1 MTSTVAGE
9 TAVPPI
15 RRVEL
20 DVSGM
25 TCAACAA
32 RVETR
37 LNKVQGVRAS
47 VNYATRVATVDAPDG
62 VSVEDLC
69 QVVHRAGYEAEPRT
83 AASAERIDPD
93 DAAARSL
100 LVRLAVAAVLF
111 VPLSHLSVMFAV
123 LPGTRFAGWQWVL
136 AGLALPIITWAAWPF
151 HKVALR
157 NARHRVAS
165 METLISVG
173 ITAATLWSSSTIFVA
188 QPPRQTHG
196 VRQALM
202 SSDAIYLEVAA
213 GVTVFVLAGRYFEAR
228 AKSKAGNALRALAAL
243 SAKSVT
249 VLLADGT
256 EMVIP
261 AAELKE
267 QQRFVVRP
275 GETIAADGLVV
286 EGTTA
291 VDMSAMTGE
300 STPSRVEP
308 DSSVIGGTVVLD
320 GRLIVEAAA
329 VGADTHFA
337 GMVRLVE
344 QAQAQKADAQR
355 LADSLAGV
363 FVPAVFVIAALT
375 AAGWVLAGAGADNA
389 FAAALAVLVIACPCA
404 LGLAT
409 PTAMMVAS
417 GRGAQ
422 LGIFLKGYRA
432 LETIRTVDTVVF
444 DKTGTLTTGRLTVS
458 TVAPADG
465 WDSAAVL
472 ALAAAVE
479 TGSEHAIATAIL
491 TATQE
496 HGPVEDFQALPGRGV
511 TGMVR
516 SQKVEVGRPGWVAR
530 DKTVSASVAAAQ
542 REAESAG
549 QTVVLA
555 AADGAVCGAI
565 AVTDAVKD
573 SAAQAIAI
581 LHQRGLKTVLL
592 TGDNPSAAAEVAAQV
607 GIDDVIADVLPE
619 GKVDVI
625 EQLRERGRVVAMVG
639 DGINDGPAL
648 VSADLG
654 LAIGR
659 GTDVAIARN
668 RHSTPNLISHGLH
681 AVMAIAMA
689 VMAWPRGA
697 ELPTRGPMI
706 FFLAAVAWFAV
717 ITVRADGH
725 RVANSYHTLMMLAMA
740 WMYAAMGGLPLAR
753 TQDPASAAMGG
764 TDLAGMPGMAGM
776 EYATGQTGHA
786 GHGGRSVAP
795 QSSADP
801 ATWIGVL
808 NWVCTIGFAAA
819 AVFWLYRFVIH
830 RVQPAGDESR
840 SGVGI
845 LCQLAMAAGM
855 AIMFAVML

>member
-1 MTSTVAGE
+1 MTSTGVTDA
-9 TAVPPI
+9 PPV

-32 RVETR
+32 RVENR
-37 LNKVQGVRAS
+37 LNKLDGVRAS
-47 VNYATRVATVDAPDG
+47 VNYATRVATVDAPDA
-62 VSVEDLC
+62 VALEELC
-69 QVVHRAGYEAEPRT
+69 EVVHRAGYEAEPR
-83 AASAERIDPD
+83 AAGTEERPDPD
-93 DAAARSL
+93 DATARSL
-100 LVRLAVAAVLF
+100 LIRLAVAAVLF

-123 LPGTRFAGWQWVL
+123 LPSTRFSGWQWL
-136 AGLALPIITWAAWPF
+136 LTALALPIVTWAAWPF
-151 HKVALR
+151 HRVALR

-173 ITAATLWSSSTIFVA
+173 ITAATVWSLATIFVA
-188 QPPRQTHG
+188 RPQRETHG
-196 VRQALM
+196 VWQALM

-228 AKSKAGNALRALAAL
+228 AKSKAGSALRALAAL
-243 SAKSVT
+243 SAKSVA

-256 EMVIP
+256 EMVLP
-261 AAELKE
+261 AEELKE

-286 EGTTA
+286 EGSAA

-300 STPSRVEP
+300 SKPVRVSP
-308 DSSVIGGTVVLD
+308 GASVIGGTVVLD

-355 LADSLAGV
+355 IADRIAGV

-375 AAGWVLAGAGADNA
+375 AGGWLLSGAGAEKA
-389 FAAALAVLVIACPCA
+389 FSAALAVLVIACPCA

-432 LETIRTVDTVVF
+432 LEAIRTVDTVVF
-444 DKTGTLTTGRLTVS
+444 DKTGTLTTGRLGVTAV
-458 TVAPADG
+458 TPADG
-465 WDSAAVL
+465 WSADDVL
-472 ALAAAVE
+472 ALAGAVE
-479 TGSEHAIATAIL
+479 SGSEHAIAAAIRA
-491 TATQE
+491 ATDQR
-496 HGPVEDFQALPGRGV
+496 GSVEDFQAIPGRGV
-511 TGMVR
+511 SGTVGAHR
-516 SQKVEVGRPGWVAR
+516 VEVGRPAWVAR
-530 DKTVSASVAAAQ
+530 GRAVPESVGAARRA
-542 REAESAG
+542 AESEG
-549 QTVVLA
+549 QTVVFVAVDDALCA
-555 AADGAVCGAI
+555 AV

-573 SAAQAIAI
+573 TAAQAVAA

-592 TGDNPSAAAEVAAQV
+592 TGDNPNAAAEVAAQV
-607 GIDDVIADVLPE
+607 GIDEVIAEVLPE

-659 GTDVAIARN
+659 GTDVAIAAADVILVRDDL
-668 RHSTPNLISHGLH
+668 RSVPQALDLARATMRTIRVNLAWAFGYNVAAIPIAAAGLLNPLI
-681 AVMAIAMA
+681 AGAAMA
-689 VMAWPRGA
+689 FSS
-697 ELPTRGPMI
+697 
-706 FFLAAVAWFAV
+706 FFVV
-717 ITVRADGH
+717 S
-725 RVANSYHTLMMLAMA
+725 NSLRLRNFSPHLTTPK
-740 WMYAAMGGLPLAR
+740 G
-753 TQDPASAAMGG
+753 
-764 TDLAGMPGMAGM
+764 
-776 EYATGQTGHA
+776 
-786 GHGGRSVAP
+786 
-795 QSSADP
+795 
-801 ATWIGVL
+801 
-808 NWVCTIGFAAA
+808 
-819 AVFWLYRFVIH
+819 
-830 RVQPAGDESR
+830 
-840 SGVGI
+840 
-845 LCQLAMAAGM
+845 
-855 AIMFAVML
+855 